1 MLTIKIWHHYVQLLN
16 LTSLIYLRKVGEGL
30 VIVKCNKVLHNKWNK
45 QPQSYGIQ
53 EVILTTIIACT
64 CTYNT

>member
-1 MLTIKIWHHYVQLLN
+1 MTQLLN
-16 LTSLIYLRKVGEGL
+16 LTSLIYLRKVGWGL
-30 VIVKCNKVLHNKWNK
+30 VIVKCNKVLHYKWNK

-53 EVILTTIIACT
+53 EVITCT

>member
-1 MLTIKIWHHYVQLLN
+1 MLIIKIWHHYVQLLN
-16 LTSLIYLRKVGEGL
+16 LTSLIYLRKVGWGL
-30 VIVKCNKVLHNKWNK
+30 VIEKCNKVLHYKWNK

-53 EVILTTIIACT
+53 EVITCT